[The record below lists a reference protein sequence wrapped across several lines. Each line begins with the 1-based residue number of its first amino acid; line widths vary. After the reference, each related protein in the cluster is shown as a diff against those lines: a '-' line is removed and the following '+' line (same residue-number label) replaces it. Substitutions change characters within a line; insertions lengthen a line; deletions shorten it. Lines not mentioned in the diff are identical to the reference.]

1 MCNSFRILSQI
12 FPSLSC
18 STFDT
23 MDVYDPGSG
32 LICCE
37 IVRLDFRVLS
47 FLLVSFSPAFTYF
60 LDTFW

>member
-1 MCNSFRILSQI
+1 
-12 FPSLSC
+12 
-18 STFDT
+18 

-47 FLLVSFSPAFTYF
+47 FLLVSFSPAFTCF